1 MASFRISLAFR
12 RESDTGLQL
21 FADRVLNH
29 MTNNP
34 NFTDPPLDLADFGLV
49 SARFKAAITAALDGG
64 SLDILEK
71 KSQRVDVLQK
81 LRVLAAY
88 VQLESGG
95 DEVKALSSGFFLA
108 SRNTAQ
114 LELAVPV
121 ILAIT
126 NVAST
131 KLGLKI
137 KPVRN
142 ARVYEVWLRT
152 KDRDWWLAQTFP
164 NTRGMVLE
172 NLVPGTLYEIR
183 MRAVGGLTGYSRFT
197 DPYSHMST

>member
-1 MASFRISLAFR
+1 M
-12 RESDTGLQL
+12 
-21 FADRVLNH
+21 
-29 MTNNP
+29 
-34 NFTDPPLDLADFGLV
+34 
-49 SARFKAAITAALDGG
+49 
-64 SLDILEK
+64 
-71 KSQRVDVLQK
+71 DVLQK
-81 LRVLAAY
+81 LRLLAAY
-88 VQLESGG
+88 VQLASGG
-95 DEVKALSSGFFLA
+95 DEGKALSSGFFLA

-114 LELAVPV
+114 LELAVPT

-152 KDRDWWLAQTFP
+152 QDRDWWLAQTFP

-183 MRAVGGLTGYSRFT
+183 MRAVGGLTGYSQFT
-197 DPYSHMST
+197 DPYQHMST